1 MSSITDKQISLL
13 YKRQQLVENI
23 TLTEIRIKHADK
35 NNDSE
40 TLISAERE
48 LSKQKIRLAII
59 DNKLARIQK
68 KLENLQ
74 KFSPM

>member
-13 YKRQQLVENI
+13 YKRQRLVENI
-23 TLTEIRIKHADK
+23 TLTEILIKHADK

-48 LSKQKIRLAII
+48 LSEQKIRLAII

-68 KLENLQ
+68 KLE
-74 KFSPM
+74 KGATK

>member
-13 YKRQQLVENI
+13 YKRQQLVESI
-23 TLTEIRIKHADK
+23 ALTEIRIKHADK

-40 TLISAERE
+40 ALISAERE
-48 LSKQKIRLAII
+48 LSEQKIKLAIV

-68 KLENLQ
+68 KLE
-74 KFSPM
+74 KRATK

>member
-1 MSSITDKQISLL
+1 MSSITDKQINLL

-40 TLISAERE
+40 ALISAERE
-48 LSKQKIRLAII
+48 LSEQKIKLAIVN
-59 DNKLARIQK
+59 NKLARIQK
-68 KLENLQ
+68 KLE
-74 KFSPM
+74 KGATK